1 MEVVGIVSQNSRKS
15 AKVRKTRGA
24 QEPAQARLRSDHVRK
39 HELRVAAAKLFL
51 TVGYDRATVRD
62 IARMVGLQSGSI
74 FYHYKTKEEILVDVM
89 SEGLRLVTEAT
100 HQSLSGAATPLEKL
114 RALFIGHL
122 RALHDPNNSEIAV
135 VLSEWRQLSPRSR
148 RLVVKLRDTVD
159 ETWNEVLREASA
171 QELVQ
176 GDLRILRLAM
186 LGSINWSL
194 QWYDRRGKLTIEEL
208 GSRLL
213 DTFIPLI
220 ELPAGRL
227 SGGPRASGPDA

>member
-1 MEVVGIVSQNSRKS
+1 MEVAGIMSQNSRKS
-15 AKVRKTRGA
+15 AIGRKTRGA
-24 QEPAQARLRSDHVRK
+24 QKPAQAHLRNDSVRK

-89 SEGLRLVTEAT
+89 SEGLRLITVAS
-100 HQSLSGAATPLEKL
+100 HQSLSDAATPLEKL

-148 RLVVKLRDTVD
+148 RLVVKLRDGVD
-159 ETWNEVLREASA
+159 EMWNEVLREASA

-176 GDLRILRLAM
+176 GDLHILRLAM

-194 QWYDRRGKLTIEEL
+194 QWYDKRGELTIEEL

-213 DTFIPLI
+213 DAFIPLI

-227 SGGPRASGPDA
+227 SGGQPASRPGA